1 MPPVKLPQ
9 LDVLR
14 GMCALLVV
22 FYHVLF
28 QHPGHGLGV
37 FRHAALFVDFF
48 FVLSGFIM
56 FHTYGNMSS
65 GQELKRFIGL
75 RLFRTYPLHLVMLFV
90 FLAYETLQYVLVE
103 LYNFPTTTPP
113 FSENNGGTLVL
124 NLLLLNGVGLTDLTF
139 NTPSWSISTEFWAYL
154 VFGLSML
161 SLANQ
166 RGRLLVF
173 AAIGL
178 GALGF
183 LAMQPD
189 PSLSVHWERFFP
201 RCLFGFFMGAL
212 LRGVMDVPRTAAPS
226 HAGHD
231 LLQLVGMAV
240 SVWLVSAAS
249 DSLKWTELFTPF
261 AFAAVIA
268 SFVAWPATRVVR
280 ALINRPLLWLGKV
293 SYSIYMV
300 HQFVLLMVE
309 AFMKLVLKAP
319 VEDEVLMVG
328 NTIGTFALVFSLT
341 LVLCVAAFTY
351 RFVEEPARRIGRT
364 WLDNNAPSPREPS
377 PSASA
382 SAP

>member
-28 QHPGHGLGV
+28 QHPGHSLGV

-56 FHTYGNMSS
+56 FHTYGNMASWQS
-65 GQELKRFIGL
+65 FKRFIGL
-75 RLFRTYPLHLVMLFV
+75 RLFRTYPLHLVMLGV
-90 FLAYETLQYVLVE
+90 FLAYETLQYLLVE
-103 LYNFPTTTPP
+103 LYHFPTTTPP
-113 FSENNGGTLVL
+113 FSENNGGTLLL
-124 NLLLLNGVGLTDLTF
+124 NLVLLNGVGFTNLTF
-139 NTPSWSISTEFWAYL
+139 NTPSWSISTEFWAYI
-154 VFGLSML
+154 VFGVSML

-173 AAIGL
+173 AAIGI
-178 GALGF
+178 GSLGF
-183 LAMQPD
+183 LAVQPD

-201 RCLFGFFMGAL
+201 RCLFGFFMGAV
-212 LRGVMDVPRTAAPS
+212 LRGVMNVQRSAPAA

-231 LLQLVGMAV
+231 LLQLAGMLV
-240 SVWLVSAAS
+240 SLWLVAAAS
-249 DSLKWTELFTPF
+249 GDLLWIELLAPF
-261 AFAAVIA
+261 AFAALIA
-268 SFVAWPATRVVR
+268 TFVAWPGTRVVR
-280 ALINRPLLWLGKV
+280 ALINAPLLWLGKV

-328 NTIGTFALVFSLT
+328 NTIGTIALVFSLA
-341 LVLCVAAFTY
+341 LVLAVAAFTY
-351 RFVEEPARRIGRT
+351 RFIEEPARRIGRT
-364 WLDNNAPSPREPS
+364 WLDSAAPSPRETRSEPS
-377 PSASA
+377 VIS
-382 SAP
+382 

>member
-28 QHPGHGLGV
+28 QHPGHDFGV

-65 GQELKRFIGL
+65 GQEFKRFIGL
-75 RLFRTYPLHLVMLFV
+75 RLFRTYPLHLVMIFV
-90 FLAYETLQYVLVE
+90 FLAYETLQYLLVE
-103 LYNFPTTTPP
+103 LYNFPTHTPP
-113 FSENNGGTLVL
+113 FSDNNGATLVL
-124 NLLLLNGVGLTDLTF
+124 NLLLLNGVGLNDLTF
-139 NTPSWSISTEFWAYL
+139 NTPSWSISTEFWAYI
-154 VFGLSML
+154 VFGLCMISV
-161 SLANQ
+161 AQQ

-173 AAIGL
+173 TAIGI

-183 LAMQPD
+183 LAVQPE

-201 RCLFGFFMGAL
+201 RCLFGFFVGAV
-212 LRGVMDVPRTAAPS
+212 LRGVMDVPRSAPAA
-226 HAGHD
+226 HAGQPV
-231 LLQLVGMAV
+231 LQLAGMAL
-240 SVWLVSAAS
+240 SVWLVAAAS
-249 DSLKWTELFTPF
+249 GDLLWIELLAPF
-261 AFAAVIA
+261 AFALVIA
-268 SFVAWPATRVVR
+268 SFVAWPETRVVR
-280 ALINRPLLWLGKV
+280 ALINAPLLWLGKV

-319 VEDEVLMVG
+319 VQDELLMVG
-328 NTIGTFALVFSLT
+328 NTFGFFALLFSLG

-364 WLDNNAPSPREPS
+364 WLDHAAPSPRETR
-377 PSASA
+377 SAIG
-382 SAP
+382 

>member
-28 QHPGHGLGV
+28 QHPGHELGV

-65 GQELKRFIGL
+65 GPEFKRFIGL
-75 RLFRTYPLHLVMLFV
+75 RLFRTYPLHLVMIFV
-90 FLAYETLQYVLVE
+90 FLAYETLQYLLVE
-103 LYNFPTTTPP
+103 LYNFPTITPP
-113 FSENNGGTLVL
+113 FSENNGATLLL
-124 NLLLLNGVGLTDLTF
+124 NLLLLNGVGLNDLTF
-139 NTPSWSISTEFWAYL
+139 NTPSWSISTEFWAYI
-154 VFGLSML
+154 VFGLCML
-161 SLANQ
+161 SLTQQ

-173 AAIGL
+173 TAIAI

-183 LAMQPD
+183 LAVQPE

-201 RCLFGFFMGAL
+201 RCLFGFFAGAV
-212 LRGVMDVPRTAAPS
+212 LRGVMVVPRSAPAA
-226 HAGHD
+226 HAGQG
-231 LLQLVGMAV
+231 LLQLAGMAL
-240 SVWLVSAAS
+240 SVWLVAAAS
-249 DSLKWTELFTPF
+249 GDWLWIELLAPF
-261 AFAAVIA
+261 AFALVIA
-268 SFVAWPATRVVR
+268 SFVAWPETRVVR
-280 ALINRPLLWLGKV
+280 ALINAPLRWLGKV

-328 NTIGTFALVFSLT
+328 NTFGFFALLFSLA

-364 WLDNNAPSPREPS
+364 WLDHAAPSPRETR
-377 PSASA
+377 SAVG
-382 SAP
+382 

>member
-28 QHPGHGLGV
+28 QHPGHSLGV

-56 FHTYGNMSS
+56 FHTYGNMTS
-65 GQELKRFIGL
+65 GPELKRFIGL

-103 LYNFPTTTPP
+103 LYSFPTTTAP
-113 FSENNGGTLVL
+113 FSENNGGTLIL
-124 NLLLLNGVGLTDLTF
+124 NLLLLNGVGLADLSF

-154 VFGLSML
+154 VFGLSMV
-161 SLANQ
+161 SLAHQ
-166 RGRLLVF
+166 RAQLAVF
-173 AAIGL
+173 AAIGI
-178 GALGF
+178 GALAF
-183 LAMQPD
+183 LAVQPE

-212 LRGVMDVPRTAAPS
+212 LRGVMDVPRTAPRS
-226 HAGHD
+226 HGGHD
-231 LLQLVGMAV
+231 LVQLAGMAA

-249 DSLKWTELFTPF
+249 GDWIWIELLAPF
-261 AFAAVIA
+261 AFTLVIA

-280 ALINRPLLWLGKV
+280 SLINAPLLWLGKV

-300 HQFVLLMVE
+300 HQFVLLIVA
-309 AFMKLVLKAP
+309 AFMKVVLKAP

-328 NTIGTFALVFSLT
+328 NTIGSFALLFSLA
-341 LVLCVAAFTY
+341 LVLCVASLTY
-351 RFVEEPARRIGRT
+351 RFVEEPARRLGRT
-364 WLDNNAPSPREPS
+364 WLDSAAPSRRET
-377 PSASA
+377 AA
-382 SAP
+382 APNVP

>member
-1 MPPVKLPQ
+1 VKLPQ

-28 QHPGHGLGV
+28 QHPGHSFGV

-65 GQELKRFIGL
+65 GPELKRFIGL

-90 FLAYETLQYVLVE
+90 FLAYETLQYLLVS

-113 FSENNGGTLVL
+113 FSENNGGTLLL
-124 NLLLLNGVGLTDLTF
+124 NLLLLNGVGITDLSF
-139 NTPSWSISTEFWAYL
+139 NTPSWSISTEFWAYI
-154 VFGLSML
+154 VFGLSMV
-161 SLANQ
+161 SLAHQ

-173 AAIGL
+173 TAIGL

-183 LAMQPD
+183 LAMQPE
-189 PSLSVHWERFFP
+189 PSLTVHWERFFP
-201 RCLFGFFMGAL
+201 RCLFGFFMGAV
-212 LRGVMDVPRTAAPS
+212 LRGVMDVPRTAPPS

-231 LLQLVGMAV
+231 LLQLVCMAV
-240 SVWLVSAAS
+240 SVGLVSAAGG
-249 DSLKWTELFTPF
+249 SLKWIELLAPF
-261 AFAAVIA
+261 AFSALIA
-268 SFVAWPATRVVR
+268 TFVAWPETRVAR
-280 ALINRPLLWLGKV
+280 ALINAPLLWLGKV

-300 HQFVLLMVE
+300 HQFVLLMVA

-328 NTIGTFALVFSLT
+328 NTFGSFALVFSLA
-341 LVLCVAAFTY
+341 LVLCIAAFTFH
-351 RFVEEPARRIGRT
+351 FVEESARRIGRT
-364 WLDNNAPSPREPS
+364 WLDNTAPSPREPS

-382 SAP
+382 P